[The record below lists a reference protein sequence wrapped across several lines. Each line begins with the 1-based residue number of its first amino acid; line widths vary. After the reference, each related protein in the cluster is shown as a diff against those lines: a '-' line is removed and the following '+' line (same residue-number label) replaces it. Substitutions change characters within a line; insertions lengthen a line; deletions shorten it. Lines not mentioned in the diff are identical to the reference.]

1 MKKWWHVLIFIIAVV
16 ALDQLTKW
24 GVRENF
30 VVGESI
36 KVIDGLFSLTY
47 VRNKGA
53 AFGFG
58 AGQGDL
64 FRSLMFLLLP
74 SAACV
79 WLVFLIKAA
88 LKESRLLTVAYTMIL
103 AGAVGNLIDRFVLR
117 YVVDMFDFYLGKSH
131 FPAFNIADSSISIAA
146 ALLIYDFFLQLKA
159 KKGNEGA

>member
-1 MKKWWHVLIFIIAVV
+1 
-16 ALDQLTKW
+16 
-24 GVRENF
+24 
-30 VVGESI
+30 
-36 KVIDGLFSLTY
+36 
-47 VRNKGA
+47 
-53 AFGFG
+53 
-58 AGQGDL
+58 
-64 FRSLMFLLLP
+64 MFLLLP